1 MRIGVIIF
9 GVVVICVQAFF
20 GAFLMND
27 WAVTAASELPL
38 EETVAEM
45 RRAEQNYSKNG
56 GIVFASLGVVLA
68 LGWGFLV
75 SQRRFIASNWAA
87 LTSWGAII
95 ALGAPAYF
103 SFSFGNMNSVG
114 DTFYDWNS
122 DAAFALEEPLY
133 VASGIAALVAVI
145 GLVAVLR
152 RPAIR

>member
-1 MRIGVIIF
+1 MRSGVVIF
-9 GVVVICVQAFF
+9 GVLGICLQALF

-68 LGWGFLV
+68 MGWGFLV
-75 SQRRFIASNWAA
+75 SQRRFIAANWAA
-87 LTSWGAII
+87 LASWGAII

-103 SFSFGNMNSVG
+103 FFSFANMNSVG

-122 DAAFALEEPLY
+122 DAAFSLEEPLY
-133 VASGIAALVAVI
+133 VTSGIAALIAVI
-145 GLVAVLR
+145 GLVEVLR
-152 RPAIR
+152 RPSSN

>member
-9 GVVVICVQAFF
+9 GVVAICMQALF
-20 GAFLMND
+20 GAFLMNE

-87 LTSWGAII
+87 LSSWGAII

-103 SFSFGNMNSVG
+103 SFSFANMNSVG
-114 DTFYDWNS
+114 DTFYDWSS
-122 DAAFALEEPLY
+122 DAAFALEVPMY

-152 RPAIR
+152 RPTMR